1 MFFNRNFWMPLAASL
16 LAVCLYAQTP
26 ASSGAIE
33 IYFSHPI
40 DEGTAGDVKP
50 TGIGYPMMLNAMIGR
65 INQAEQQIDV
75 AMYNNN
81 RTDITNAL
89 KAAQARGVRV
99 RYVASAAASNTALSP
114 APAFPVLYGNTEA
127 LMHNKFM
134 IIDPDLPAKTWV
146 MTGSVNW
153 TTTNLIAD
161 HNNLLFIQ
169 DHALAKAYQAE
180 FEEMWGGVGAQP
192 VPANARF
199 GSAKTNNT
207 PHNFVIGGKM
217 VQLWFSPSDGVTDQ
231 IVGALATANHR
242 ADFALFSFTKNE
254 IGDILVDLHDDTG
267 IPVQGM
273 IENTSDLG
281 CELGYLASQ
290 GLAVYGHVPP
300 ASLHHKYGVVDAGF
314 PASQPLVITG
324 SHNWSNAAET
334 VNDENTLILFD
345 AEVALLY
352 QAEFNRRWSEIVSA
366 ENTPE
371 TREWQVFP
379 NPVTDRLTLEAGTA
393 PVGDILLVEIRDLT
407 GRRLL
412 SQQALGQSERIELD
426 LHPAPP
432 GQYLLTIISQDG
444 VFSVPIQ
451 KI

>member
-1 MFFNRNFWMPLAASL
+1 MFFNRNFWMPLSASL

-26 ASSGAIE
+26 SSSGAIE

-40 DEGTAGDVKP
+40 DEGTAGDLKP
-50 TGIGYPMMLNAMIGR
+50 AGIGYPIMLNAMIGR

-81 RTDITNAL
+81 RSDITNAL

-99 RYVASAAASNTALSP
+99 RYIASAAASNSALSP

-153 TTTNLIAD
+153 TTTNLIGD

-169 DHALAKAYQAE
+169 DQALAKAYQAE

-199 GSAKTNNT
+199 GSTKTNNT

-217 VQLWFSPSDGVTDQ
+217 AQLWFSPSDGVTDQ
-231 IVGALATANHR
+231 IVGALATANHS

-254 IGDILVDLHDDTG
+254 IGDILVDLYDDTG
-267 IPVQGM
+267 VPVRGM

-281 CELGYLASQ
+281 CELGYLAAQ
-290 GLAVYGHVPP
+290 GLSVYGHLPP
-300 ASLHHKYGVVDAGF
+300 ADLHHKYGVVDAGY
-314 PASQPLVITG
+314 PASQPLVVTG

-334 VNDENTLILFD
+334 VNDENTLILYD
-345 AEVALLY
+345 ADIALLY
-352 QAEFNRRWSEIVSA
+352 KAEFNQRLSEIVTA
-366 ENTPE
+366 EKTPA
-371 TREWQVFP
+371 TRRWQIFP
-379 NPVTDRLTLEAGTA
+379 NPVTDRLTLETGAA
-393 PVGDILLVEIRDLT
+393 QIGDILLVEIWDLT
-407 GRRLL
+407 GRRLR
-412 SQQALGQSERIELD
+412 AERVSGRPERMELN
-426 LHPAPP
+426 LQTAPP
-432 GQYLLTIISQDG
+432 GQYVLKIIAQDG

>member
-1 MFFNRNFWMPLAASL
+1 MLFNRNFWMPLAASL

-33 IYFSHPI
+33 VYFSHPI
-40 DEGTAGDVKP
+40 DEGTAGDLKP
-50 TGIGYPMMLNAMIGR
+50 AGIGYPMMLNAMIGR

-81 RTDITNAL
+81 RSDITNAL

-99 RYVASAAASNTALSP
+99 RYIAAAAASNSALAP
-114 APAFPVLYGNTEA
+114 APAFPVLYGNTEG

-169 DHALAKAYQAE
+169 DQTLAKAYQTE
-180 FEEMWGGVGAQP
+180 FEEMWGGGGAQP
-192 VPANARF
+192 SPANARF

-217 VQLWFSPSDGVTDQ
+217 AQVWFSPSDGVTDQ
-231 IVGALATANHR
+231 IIGALATANHS

-254 IGDILVDLHDDTG
+254 IGDILVDVYSDTG
-267 IPVQGM
+267 VPVRGM

-281 CELGYLASQ
+281 CELGYLAAQ
-290 GLAVYGHVPP
+290 GLAVYGHFPP
-300 ASLHHKYGVVDAGF
+300 ASL
-314 PASQPLVITG
+314 
-324 SHNWSNAAET
+324 
-334 VNDENTLILFD
+334 
-345 AEVALLY
+345 
-352 QAEFNRRWSEIVSA
+352 
-366 ENTPE
+366 
-371 TREWQVFP
+371 
-379 NPVTDRLTLEAGTA
+379 
-393 PVGDILLVEIRDLT
+393 
-407 GRRLL
+407 
-412 SQQALGQSERIELD
+412 
-426 LHPAPP
+426 
-432 GQYLLTIISQDG
+432 
-444 VFSVPIQ
+444 
-451 KI
+451 